1 MANKQRI
8 LEALSSYKG
17 DMDTLNH
24 FVHIAQ
30 TELGE
35 NWVLSIYTEMGDI
48 PASLREK
55 LDHAYNYYAAL
66 TSWNEIQSYLASN
79 TPLNPQEIEERIP
92 ILTHWLSFFGDPG
105 LEAVKQLE
113 TRLEQE
119 TLSSNS
125 SQDASFDTQLK
136 EDQLSAEEER
146 DLSDPSS
153 GIEEDSSA
161 MTQSTVFSDH
171 NERLDTEKTSSSYEG
186 SETEP
191 AKEPEEEPEERETVG
206 SKETKIPTVETSEE
220 FAIRH
225 AFDTLDFI
233 KRVQAWTAARCIS
246 LGNIEVF
253 SYKYYGFL
261 VDAMEQG
268 KNQIKSILSNPSL
281 YPLLEK
287 KYENGIQILQDNL
300 LSLEEDLRIAYAN
313 AQSDVTPLVREDLNA
328 EDAKKALGVLDTSNT
343 KEYLGPAPD
352 GFEVLEDPY
361 EELDETRLKKEYD
374 QLEARSSSEL
384 DTVTPM
390 KKSAEGSKISSQ
402 STQNSVQKKMSF
414 SFGSKGSPLTKK
426 TN

>member
-8 LEALSSYKG
+8 LEALSSYAG
-17 DMDTLNH
+17 DMDTLNR
-24 FVHIAQ
+24 FVQIAQ
-30 TELGE
+30 AELGDD
-35 NWVLSIYTEMGDI
+35 WVLSIYTEMGNI
-48 PASLREK
+48 PSSLKEK

-66 TSWNEIQSYLASN
+66 TSWNEIQSYLTSN
-79 TPLNPQEIEERIP
+79 TPLNRQEIEERIP
-92 ILTHWLSFFGDPG
+92 ILSHWLSFFGDPG
-105 LEAVKQLE
+105 MEVIKQLQIK
-113 TRLEQE
+113 LEQG
-119 TLSSNS
+119 SSLNS
-125 SQDASFDTQLK
+125 ISQDNLLNSQLQENQTNSKEEFSQADTFN
-136 EDQLSAEEER
+136 
-146 DLSDPSS
+146 
-153 GIEEDSSA
+153 IEEKTFSDSQA
-161 MTQSTVFSDH
+161 VVFSD
-171 NERLDTEKTSSSYEG
+171 NEEKLEPEGSPSTSVELDMNQTSKEKTE
-186 SETEP
+186 EQEEKDFR
-191 AKEPEEEPEERETVG
+191 KE
-206 SKETKIPTVETSEE
+206 KILSVETSDE

-233 KRVQAWTAARCIS
+233 KRVQAWTAARCIA

-268 KNQIKSILSNPSL
+268 KNQIRNILSNPSL

-287 KYENGIQILQDNL
+287 KYENGLQILQDNL

-313 AQSDVTPLVREDLNA
+313 AQSDVSPLVREDLNA
-328 EDAKKALGVLDTSNT
+328 EEAKKALGVLDTSNT

-361 EELDETRLKKEYD
+361 EELDETQLKKEYD
-374 QLEARSSSEL
+374 QLEAKSSEL
-384 DTVTPM
+384 DTIVPM
-390 KKSAEGSKISSQ
+390 KKSEEGSKISSQ